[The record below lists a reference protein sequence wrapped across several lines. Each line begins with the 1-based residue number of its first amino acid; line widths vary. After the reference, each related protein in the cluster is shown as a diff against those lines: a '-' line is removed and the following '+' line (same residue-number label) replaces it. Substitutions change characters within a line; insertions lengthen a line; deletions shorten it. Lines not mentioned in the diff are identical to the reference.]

1 MAMAEFD
8 PKDPDARERMRSF
21 FSPQQVDQQIRQAIQ
36 FCWMSLPPERQN
48 VDEVEKEIRRI
59 VERAIRN
66 LREDSDSFG
75 MGNT

>member
-1 MAMAEFD
+1 
-8 PKDPDARERMRSF
+8 
-21 FSPQQVDQQIRQAIQ
+21 
-36 FCWMSLPPERQN
+36 MSLPPERQN

-75 MGNT
+75 MGRT